1 MFHHLLYVSPVSC
14 TFSIL
19 RQYVNFYINKFCY
32 IIVHS
37 FFFFLFISLDQLWWF
52 GSLKYL
58 WKIIQMPDRADRNWS
73 GLLINKS

>member
-37 FFFFLFISLDQLWWF
+37 FFFFCSSALISSDDLVLWNT
-52 GSLKYL
+52 SEK
-58 WKIIQMPDRADRNWS
+58 
-73 GLLINKS
+73 